1 MSTLSLPLSQ
11 PREVT
16 RRRLSLRRV
25 EVAPQAR
32 REATTASSAIES
44 VKSAVAGLPARLEAL
59 MRQSPAQGDAA
70 QAVPLDAI
78 MRGANTL
85 PILHNG
91 EIYTLRVTRYGK
103 LILTKYSRNIPGE
116 MESRITCGLDNPI
129 MNEQVSSKSLFRRWR
144 KMSGYL

>member
-25 EVAPQAR
+25 DVAAQPR
-32 REATTASSAIES
+32 RDASAKPTPSAIAS
-44 VKSAVAGLPARLEAL
+44 VKSAVAALPARLEAL
-59 MRQSPAQGDAA
+59 VRDSLSSAPAGEPVA
-70 QAVPLDAI
+70 LEAI

-91 EIYTLRVTRYGK
+91 EVYTLRVTRYGK
-103 LILTKYSRNIPGE
+103 LILTK
-116 MESRITCGLDNPI
+116 
-129 MNEQVSSKSLFRRWR
+129 
-144 KMSGYL
+144 

>member
-25 EVAPQAR
+25 EVAPQAQ

-103 LILTKYSRNIPGE
+103 LILTK
-116 MESRITCGLDNPI
+116 
-129 MNEQVSSKSLFRRWR
+129 
-144 KMSGYL
+144 

>member
-1 MSTLSLPLSQ
+1 MSTLSLPMSQ

-32 REATTASSAIES
+32 REMTTASSAIES
-44 VKSAVAGLPARLEAL
+44 VRSAVAALPARLEAL
-59 MRQSPAQGDAA
+59 MRADAPADGATA

-78 MRGANTL
+78 MRGATTL

-91 EIYTLRVTRYGK
+91 DVYTLRVTRHGK
-103 LILTKYSRNIPGE
+103 LILTK
-116 MESRITCGLDNPI
+116 
-129 MNEQVSSKSLFRRWR
+129 
-144 KMSGYL
+144 

>member
-25 EVAPQAR
+25 DVATQPR
-32 REATTASSAIES
+32 RDAGTKTAPSAIAS
-44 VKSAVAGLPARLEAL
+44 VKSAVAALPARLEAL
-59 MRQSPAQGDAA
+59 MRDSLSSAPAGEPVA
-70 QAVPLDAI
+70 LEAI

-91 EIYTLRVTRYGK
+91 EVYTLRVTRYGK
-103 LILTKYSRNIPGE
+103 LILTK
-116 MESRITCGLDNPI
+116 
-129 MNEQVSSKSLFRRWR
+129 
-144 KMSGYL
+144 

>member
-32 REATTASSAIES
+32 RETVAASSTLES
-44 VKSAVAGLPARLEAL
+44 VKSAVAALPARLEAL
-59 MRQSPAQGDAA
+59 MRQAPANNVDA
-70 QAVPLDAI
+70 QAVPLETI
-78 MRGANTL
+78 MQGATTL

-91 EIYTLRVTRYGK
+91 DVYTLRVTRYGK
-103 LILTKYSRNIPGE
+103 LILTK
-116 MESRITCGLDNPI
+116 
-129 MNEQVSSKSLFRRWR
+129 
-144 KMSGYL
+144 